1 MISIRNGT
9 FETNSSS
16 THSMVICLE
25 SDYKKWEDG
34 EAFYYK
40 PWRSDDGE
48 PRFITKREAIDVLV
62 KHGRDRSIMESL
74 SDEDL
79 FEYFTEED
87 IYTYENWGEGY
98 EHDSDSFT
106 TPGGERVVVDCYYG
120 YDY

>member
-62 KHGRDRSIMESL
+62 KHGRDRSIMENL
-74 SDEDL
+74 SDEEL

-106 TPGGERVVVDCYYG
+106 TPSGERVVVDCYYG